1 MIRSPSCKLVS
12 FSTTKWKMIMN
23 LYLNWNKGHHHHV
36 IRQGMPC
43 LTFHLYNSVKF
54 LFELGNRVE
63 TCRMLPL
70 MRKNSE
76 RIVVLKLYLL
86 LKRSLGGLIAKRGA
100 LCANLA
106 PGDR

>member
-1 MIRSPSCKLVS
+1 
-12 FSTTKWKMIMN
+12 
-23 LYLNWNKGHHHHV
+23 
-36 IRQGMPC
+36 MPC

-54 LFELGNRVE
+54 LFELGNTVE